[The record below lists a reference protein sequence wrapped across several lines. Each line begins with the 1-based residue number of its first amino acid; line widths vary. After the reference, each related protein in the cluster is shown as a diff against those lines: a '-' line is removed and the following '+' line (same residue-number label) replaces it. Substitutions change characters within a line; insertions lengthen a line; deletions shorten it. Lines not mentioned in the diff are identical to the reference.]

1 MWKKNQPHLS
11 IAVAAP
17 PFPGIH
23 SVVAPQR
30 VPQNLRGEAGG
41 GWVMPGGKAMPRG
54 RMAWHSTCW
63 SRTWLCCQLGRRE
76 RPAARTSGKRGLG
89 VPLVS
94 LQTLACSVSMLPT
107 KQQARSHG
115 NVLCKEHR
123 EGSTVTCSGGTML
136 LLLPLHPK
144 SPNTARPQGRS
155 SSPAI
160 ALLEEASS
168 VSTWIFSS
176 TGCSLGLPK
185 AKTRM
190 ETSHFAGKN
199 SRQGWGFFL
208 WFRLFPFF
216 FFVLVFGYER
226 KFPAMK
232 S

>member
-1 MWKKNQPHLS
+1 
-11 IAVAAP
+11 
-17 PFPGIH
+17 
-23 SVVAPQR
+23 
-30 VPQNLRGEAGG
+30 
-41 GWVMPGGKAMPRG
+41 
-54 RMAWHSTCW
+54 MAWHSTCW

-123 EGSTVTCSGGTML
+123 EGSTVTCSGGAML

-144 SPNTARPQGRS
+144 SPNTARPRGRS

-168 VSTWIFSS
+168 ISTWIFSS

-216 FFVLVFGYER
+216 FFCSCLWLRTEIPCHEIMTKPQTKTQFGL
-226 KFPAMK
+226 K
-232 S
+232 SSPNSPWILCGAGPRAGDHPHTAL